1 MCAIWKDLRYFSSWC
16 PPSHLQSRTCAGS
29 RLQNGKTVALG
40 TSVQHYLSIAET
52 TTQGYS
58 VVQNPNH
65 LQKYELCLL
74 LAAGSC
80 MKTILL
86 KSDLSRVSNMS
97 SSFCLFFYLAVLKK
111 WSGLIPTVST
121 ILEGRIR
128 PWIIFL
134 KGRDRRLHPTHPY
147 GITVYGQELGIPER
161 KASSTI
167 QPPPVATRIS
177 YITFSRWKKK
187 KESDLYCTL
196 SFHKKLWVL
205 PAYCKNMLLL
215 FAFRNGSGSRP
226 TTNSNRF
233 VDNIFFFSCKSQLT
247 KKLCSVIPAQI

>member
-167 QPPPVATRIS
+167 QPAPVATRIS
-177 YITFSRWKKK
+177 YITFSKWKKK
-187 KESDLYCTL
+187 KNLICIVRYPFTKSFGCCQHIVKTCFCSLPLGMAVVPDPPLIPTGLLTTYSFFPVNL
-196 SFHKKLWVL
+196 S
-205 PAYCKNMLLL
+205 
-215 FAFRNGSGSRP
+215 
-226 TTNSNRF
+226 
-233 VDNIFFFSCKSQLT
+233 
-247 KKLCSVIPAQI
+247 